1 MMAKVVVFVKF
12 YFVNINSYRTGPK
25 GCRLQEQSSLI
36 YVMVSYSQIMTSL
49 VAGKVT
55 ITRPDDLT

>member
-1 MMAKVVVFVKF
+1 MAKVVVFVKF

-25 GCRLQEQSSLI
+25 SWRLQEQSSLI